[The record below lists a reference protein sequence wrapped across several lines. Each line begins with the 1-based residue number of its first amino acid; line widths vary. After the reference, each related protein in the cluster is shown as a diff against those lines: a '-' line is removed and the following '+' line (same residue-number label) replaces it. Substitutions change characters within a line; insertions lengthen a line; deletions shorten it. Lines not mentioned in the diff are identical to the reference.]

1 MSSHPRRL
9 VVLSFNGPKLVLCIA
24 FGVWLGLTVAS
35 LTAWYAYRSLY
46 SPAPAPPVAAGQVIR
61 PEPPVTYVP
70 QPDPAAPVPA
80 PAPNAAAPAPGDS
93 DNAVMF
99 DQYQKN
105 LRNQQLNQAEQ
116 EARSNPL
123 NKNNAKC
130 QFWLQQ
136 AQTAASEKSRE
147 NVAQF
152 CQ

>member
-24 FGVWLGLTVAS
+24 FGVWLGITAAS
-35 LTAWYAYRSLY
+35 LTAWYAYKALY
-46 SPAPAPPVAAGQVIR
+46 SAPPSTPVAAGPVIR
-61 PEPPVTYVP
+61 PEPPVTYTP
-70 QPDPAAPVPA
+70 QPDASAPL
-80 PAPNAAAPAPGDS
+80 PAPNAPAPTPGDS

-116 EARSNPL
+116 EARTNPL

-136 AQTAASEKSRE
+136 AQTAPTEKSRE
-147 NVAQF
+147 NVAQL